1 MKIIIGGLYHESNTY
16 NPFMT
21 SVDDFVVTEGEQVLH
36 KVASTKV
43 FIENGF
49 EVVPSIYA
57 TALSSGVVTEETYKY
72 FSSKILKAIEDESD
86 IDGIWFHLHGA
97 MTVEHIGSA
106 ELQLLKDIREKIGY
120 EIPISLTLDIHGN
133 LHSDLPKYA
142 NIIRSYRTVPHT
154 DQGETEEITAQL
166 LVDAIKN
173 KRKVKP
179 AFSRIPLMISGEQ
192 ALGHTEPLRSIF
204 NKLKEFETLEG
215 IASASYFIG
224 FAWADVEHS
233 SGSAIVI
240 PRDENYVNLAQNL
253 ADELARFVYDQRHEF
268 QFEALALHPDEAIE
282 RAFETELRPVFISDS
297 GDNTTGGA
305 VGINTLLLD
314 KLMSRKSLNGK
325 KVCVAAIY
333 DSTAYELCNNYNI
346 GDQVDVNVGIHYDDD
361 SKPVNLKGV
370 VKAKG
375 ALLGYLGSTEDKVG
389 DVCTIS
395 VGDMDIVIANSG
407 ESFITMNHFA
417 SAGLEINDYDMI
429 VVKQG
434 YLFPELSK
442 ISKLDILALTP
453 GATYQLLEQLEFN
466 HVHRPIFPL
475 DQ

>member
-1 MKIIIGGLYHESNTY
+1 MKIVIGGLYHESNTY
-16 NPFMT
+16 NPFVT
-21 SVDDFVVTEGEQVLH
+21 SVNNFVVTEGEQVLH

-57 TALSSGVVTEETYKY
+57 TALSSGVVSEETYRY
-72 FSSKILKAIEDESD
+72 FFNKILKAIEDESD

-97 MTVEHIGSA
+97 MTVENIGSA

-173 KRKVKP
+173 KRKIKP

-204 NKLKEFETLEG
+204 NKLKEYETMEG

-233 SGSAIVI
+233 SGSAVVI
-240 PRDENYVNLAQNL
+240 PKDENYFNLAQNL
-253 ADELARFVYDQRHEF
+253 ADELAQFVYDKRFEF
-268 QFEALALHPDEAIE
+268 QFEALALHPDEAID
-282 RAFETELRPVFISDS
+282 RAFETDLRPVFISDS

-314 KLMSRKSLNGK
+314 KLMSRKSLDGK
-325 KVCVAAIY
+325 KICVAAVY
-333 DSTAYELCNNYNI
+333 DSKAYEICNNYNI

-361 SKPVNLKGV
+361 SKPVNMKGI

-375 ALLGYLGSTEDKVG
+375 DLLGYLGSTEDKVG
-389 DVCTIS
+389 EVCTIS

-407 ESFITMNHFA
+407 ESFITMNHFS

-442 ISKLDILALTP
+442 ISQLDILALTP
-453 GATYQLLEQLEFN
+453 GATYQLLEQLEFKN
-466 HVHRPIFPL
+466 VTRPIFPL